1 MPETQSKDKNKVVQR
16 RNRITRRTL
25 LGAAL
30 VLIALLMLWRGNAAL
45 DFDVRT
51 ILTLEAGQTDDVAS
65 ITVPTLLYMNIMAIF
80 FLVTGGLAIAN
91 PPQLRTI
98 TRIAMLG
105 AGIVFIPT
113 IFIIAAAGDSTNA
126 VTMVTESF
134 RLATPIAIG
143 AMAGIWCERSGVV
156 NIAIEGMMLFSAC
169 FAFTALFFINQALPP
184 EQLALVQLV
193 AVLVG
198 ILTGGLVALLHAWLS
213 ITFSTDQIVS
223 GTVINILALGVTSFV
238 RREYLLSTD
247 AGLTTLPD
255 VRIPILADIPIVG
268 EALFNNQPIFY
279 LMFVVVIAT
288 YLVLFQTKWGLRV
301 RSVGENPGAADTLGI
316 PVNRVRWAAVFIG
329 GMIAGL
335 AGTWFTIEA
344 TGRFTDGMTNGT
356 GFIALAAVIFGDWMP
371 GSAFGGALLFGFA
384 DALGTRFQIIDVPV
398 PNQFLQMVP
407 YIVTLI
413 VLAGFRGSSHP
424 PAALGTAYKKE

>member
-1 MPETQSKDKNKVVQR
+1 MTDITQDDKTKVVQR
-16 RNRITRRTL
+16 RNRITRQAL
-25 LGAAL
+25 LGGAL
-30 VLIALLMLWRGNAAL
+30 VIVAILMLWRGNVAL
-45 DFDVRT
+45 DFEIRT
-51 ILTLEAGQTDDVAS
+51 ILTLEAGQADEVAS
-65 ITVPTLLYMNIMAIF
+65 ITVPTLLYMNIMAVF
-80 FLVTGGLAIAN
+80 FLITGGLAIAN
-91 PPQLRTI
+91 RPQFKAI
-98 TRIAMLG
+98 TRILMIG

-156 NIAIEGMMLFSAC
+156 NIAIEGMMLFGAC
-169 FAFTALFFINQALPP
+169 FAFTALFFINQSVPP
-184 EQLALVQLV
+184 EQLGLVQLI

-198 ILTGGLVALLHAWLS
+198 ILTGGVVALLHGWLS

-247 AGLTTLPD
+247 SGLSTLPD
-255 VRIPILADIPIVG
+255 VRIPILADIPIFG

-288 YLVLFQTKWGLRV
+288 YLILFQTKWGLRV
-301 RSVGENPGAADTLGI
+301 RSVGENPSAADTLGI
-316 PVNRVRWAAVFIG
+316 PVNRVRWTAVFIG

-335 AGTWFTIEA
+335 AGAWFTIEA

-356 GFIALAAVIFGDWMP
+356 GFISLAAVIFGDWMP
-371 GSAFGGALLFGFA
+371 GGAFSGALLFGFA
-384 DALGTRFQIIDVPV
+384 DALGTRFQIINVPV
-398 PNQFLQMVP
+398 PTQFLQMVP
-407 YIVTLI
+407 YIVTLV
-413 VLAGFRGSSHP
+413 VLAGFRGSSNP
-424 PAALGTAYKKE
+424 PAALGTPYKKE